1 MTMQYC
7 KMSQEQ
13 LREELNVQKTRYD
26 AYMAKGLSYDM
37 TRGKPCTEQLD
48 LSNGILDESLVA
60 DVKTEGG
67 LDCRNYG
74 VLTGIPE
81 ARALMGAM
89 LGVPADQVIVGG
101 NSSLNMMHD
110 LLAFFMLHG
119 TSQSGKPWCKEEKV
133 KFICP
138 VPGYDRHFGVTQSLG
153 FELIPVDLLPDGPD
167 MDRIE
172 ALVKSDASIKGMW
185 SVPKY
190 SNPTGYV
197 YSDDCI
203 RRLASMPTAADDF
216 RIMWDDA
223 YTIHFLGDAPVE
235 QLNLI
240 EACKEAG
247 NPDRAIMIASTSK
260 ITFPGA
266 GIAAIA
272 SSPAN
277 IAYFTKLL
285 SNQTI
290 GSDKMNQLRHV
301 RFLKDR
307 EGLLAHMRKHADILR
322 PKFQAVLEVF
332 DREMTG
338 LDILSWTK
346 PEGGYF
352 ISIDVPEGCA
362 SKVVAMAKACGVAFT
377 PAGATYPC
385 GVDPLDRNIRIAPSF
400 PPLSQIGTAIEVL
413 CICIKICAL
422 EKLLNK

>member
-1 MTMQYC
+1 MQYN

-13 LREELNVQKTRYD
+13 LNEELNVQKARYD
-26 AYMAKGLSYDM
+26 AFMAQGLSYDM

-48 LSNGILDESLVA
+48 LSNDILDPSLVA
-60 DVKTEGG
+60 DVKTAGG

-81 ARALMGAM
+81 ARALMGSV

-119 TSQSGKPWCKEEKV
+119 TSAAGKPWCKEDKV

-138 VPGYDRHFGVTQSLG
+138 VPGYDRHFGVTESLG
-153 FELIPVDLLPDGPD
+153 FELITVDLLPDGPD
-167 MDRIE
+167 MDRVE
-172 ALVKSDASIKGMW
+172 ELVKNDASIKGMW

-197 YSDDCI
+197 YSDEKI

-223 YTIHFLGDAPVE
+223 YTIHFLGDAPVD

-240 EACKEAG
+240 EACKDAG
-247 NPDRAIMIASTSK
+247 NPDRGIMISSTSK

-272 SSPAN
+272 SSPEN
-277 IAYFTKLL
+277 IAYITKLM
-285 SNQTI
+285 SSQTI

-301 RFLKDR
+301 RFFKDR
-307 EGLLAHMRKHADILR
+307 DGLLAHMRKHADILR

-338 LDILSWTK
+338 LEILSWTK

-377 PAGATYPC
+377 PAGATYPH
-385 GVDPLDRNIRIAPSF
+385 GKDPLDRNIRIAPSF

>member
-1 MTMQYC
+1 MQYC

-13 LREELNVQKTRYD
+13 LREELNVQQSRYD
-26 AYMAKGLSYDM
+26 AFMAKGLSYDM
-37 TRGKPCTEQLD
+37 TRGKPCPEQLD
-48 LSNGILDESLVA
+48 LSNGLLDPSLVA
-60 DVKTEGG
+60 DVKTAGG

-81 ARALMGAM
+81 ARALMGSM
-89 LGVPADQVIVGG
+89 LGVPDDQVIVGG

-119 TSQSGKPWCKEEKV
+119 TSQNGKPWCKEEKI

-138 VPGYDRHFGVTQSLG
+138 VPGYDRHFGVTESLG
-153 FELIPVDLLPDGPD
+153 FELIPVDILPDGPD

-172 ALVKSDASIKGMW
+172 ALVKNDPSIKGMW

-197 YSDDCI
+197 YSDNCI
-203 RRLASMPTAADDF
+203 RRLASMPTAAEDF

-223 YTIHFLGDAPVE
+223 YTIHFLGETPVP

-240 EACKEAG
+240 EACTAAG
-247 NPDRAIMIASTSK
+247 NPERGIMIASTSK

-266 GIAAIA
+266 GIAAVA

-285 SNQTI
+285 SSQTI

-307 EGLLAHMRKHADILR
+307 EGILAHMRKHADILR

-377 PAGATYPC
+377 PAGATYPY

-413 CICIKICAL
+413 CVCIKICAL
-422 EKLLNK
+422 ERLLNK

>member
-1 MTMQYC
+1 MQYC
-7 KMSQEQ
+7 KMSEKQ
-13 LREELNVQKTRYD
+13 LKDELATQKARYD
-26 AYMAKGLSYDM
+26 ALKAKGLSYDM
-37 TRGKPCTEQLD
+37 TRGKPCPEQLA
-48 LSNGILDESLVA
+48 LSKGILDESLVA
-60 DVKTEGG
+60 DMKTEGG
-67 LDCRNYG
+67 MDCRNYG

-81 ARALMGAM
+81 ARALLGSM

-110 LLAFFMLHG
+110 LIAFFLLHG
-119 TSQSGKPWCKEEKV
+119 TSETGTPWVKEEKI

-138 VPGYDRHFGVTQSLG
+138 VPGYDRHFGVTESFG
-153 FELIPVDLLPDGPD
+153 FELIPVDILPDGPD

-172 ALVKSDASIKGMW
+172 ALVREDASIKGMW

-197 YSDDCI
+197 YSDEKI
-203 RRLASMPTAADDF
+203 RRLAAMKCAAPDF
-216 RIMWDDA
+216 RILWDDA
-223 YTIHFLGDAPVE
+223 YTVHFLKDAPVD

-247 NPDRAIMIASTSK
+247 NPDRGIMITSTSK

-277 IAYFTKLL
+277 IAYITKLL
-285 SNQTI
+285 SKQTI

-307 EGLLAHMRKHADILR
+307 EGILAHMRRHADILR
-322 PKFQAVLEVF
+322 PKFEAVLEVF

-362 SKVVAMAKACGVAFT
+362 ARVVAMAKECGVAFT
-377 PAGATYPC
+377 PAGATYPN
-385 GVDPLDRNIRIAPSF
+385 GHDPLDRNIRIAPSF
-400 PPLSQIGTAIEVL
+400 PPLEQIGTAIEVL
-413 CICIKICAL
+413 CVCIKICAL
-422 EKLLNK
+422 EKLLTKSA

>member
-1 MTMQYC
+1 MQYC

>member
-1 MTMQYC
+1 MQYC
-7 KMSQEQ
+7 KMSQDQ
-13 LREELNVQKTRYD
+13 LKEELNVQKARYD
-26 AYMAKGLSYDM
+26 AFMAKGLSYDM

-48 LSNGILDESLVA
+48 LSNDILDPALVA
-60 DVKTEGG
+60 DVKTADG

-81 ARALMGAM
+81 ARALMGSM

-110 LLAFFMLHG
+110 LLAFYMLHG
-119 TSQSGKPWCKEEKV
+119 TSESGKPWCKEEKV

-138 VPGYDRHFGVTQSLG
+138 VPGYDRHFGVTESLG
-153 FELIPVDLLPDGPD
+153 FELIPVDILPDGPD

-172 ALVKSDASIKGMW
+172 ELVKNDASIKGMW

-197 YSDDCI
+197 YSDEKI

-223 YTIHFLGDAPVE
+223 YTIHFLGDEAAP

-247 NPDRAIMIASTSK
+247 NPNRGIMIASTSK

-272 SSPAN
+272 SSPEN
-277 IAYFTKLL
+277 IAYITKLL
-285 SNQTI
+285 SSQTI

-301 RFLKDR
+301 RFFKDR
-307 EGLLAHMRKHADILR
+307 DGLLAHMKKHADILR

-332 DREMTG
+332 DREMTETG
-338 LDILSWTK
+338 VLSWTK

-377 PAGATYPC
+377 PAGATYPH

-413 CICIKICAL
+413 CVCIKICAL

>member
-1 MTMQYC
+1 MQYC

-13 LREELNVQKTRYD
+13 LKDELSVQKARYD
-26 AYMAKGLSYDM
+26 AFMAKGLSYDM

-48 LSNGILDESLVA
+48 LSNDILNPALVA
-60 DVKTEGG
+60 DVKNEEG

-81 ARALMGAM
+81 ARRLMGSM
-89 LGVPADQVIVGG
+89 LGVPASQVIVGG

-119 TSQSGKPWCKEEKV
+119 TSSEGKPWCKEDKV

-153 FELIPVDLLPDGPD
+153 FELIPVDILPDGPD
-167 MDRIE
+167 VDRIE
-172 ALVKSDASIKGMW
+172 ALVANDASIKGMW

-197 YSDDCI
+197 YSDEKI
-203 RRLASMPTAADDF
+203 RRLAAMKCAAPDF

-223 YTIHFLGDAPVE
+223 YTVHFLKDAPVD

-247 NPDRAIMIASTSK
+247 NPDRGIMITSTSK

-272 SSPAN
+272 SSPSN
-277 IAYFTKLL
+277 IAYITKLL

-290 GSDKMNQLRHV
+290 GADKMNQLRHV
-301 RFLKDR
+301 RFFKDR
-307 EGLLAHMRKHADILR
+307 EGVLAHMRRHADVLR
-322 PKFQAVLEVF
+322 PKFEAVLEVF
-332 DREMTG
+332 DREMSG

-352 ISIDVPEGCA
+352 ISIDVPEQCA
-362 SKVVAMAKACGVAFT
+362 SKVVSMAKACGVAFT
-377 PAGATYPC
+377 PAGATYPY
-385 GVDPLDRNIRIAPSF
+385 GTDPLDRNIRIAPSF
-400 PPLSQIGTAIEVL
+400 PPLEQIGTAIEVL
-413 CICIKICAL
+413 CVCIKICAL

>member
-153 FELIPVDLLPDGPD
+153 FELIPVDLLPDGPN

>member
-1 MTMQYC
+1 MEYN

-13 LREELNVQKTRYD
+13 LKEELNVQKARYD
-26 AYMAKGLSYDM
+26 AFMAKGLSYDM

-48 LSNGILDESLVA
+48 LSNDILDPSLVA
-60 DVKTEGG
+60 DVKTAGG

-81 ARALMGAM
+81 ARALMGSV

-110 LLAFFMLHG
+110 ILAFFMLHG
-119 TSQSGKPWCKEEKV
+119 TSASGKPWCKEDKV

-138 VPGYDRHFGVTQSLG
+138 VPGYDRHFGVTESLG

-172 ALVKSDASIKGMW
+172 ALVKEDASIKGMW

-197 YSDDCI
+197 YSDEKI
-203 RRLASMPTAADDF
+203 RRLAAMPTAAEDF

-223 YTIHFLGDAPVE
+223 YTIHFLGDAPVD

-240 EACKEAG
+240 DACKDAS
-247 NPDRAIMIASTSK
+247 NPDRGIMISSTSK

-277 IAYFTKLL
+277 IAYITKLM
-285 SNQTI
+285 SSQTI

-301 RFLKDR
+301 RFFKDR
-307 EGLLAHMRKHADILR
+307 DGLLSHMQRHADILR

-332 DREMTG
+332 DREMTESG
-338 LDILSWTK
+338 VLSWTK

-362 SKVVAMAKACGVAFT
+362 TKVVAMAKACGVAFT
-377 PAGATYPC
+377 PAGATYPH
-385 GVDPLDRNIRIAPSF
+385 GMDPLDRNIRIAPSF
-400 PPLSQIGTAIEVL
+400 PPLSQIGTAMRLHKDL
-413 CICIKICAL
+413 CIG
-422 EKLLNK
+422 ETFE